1 MKYLNGKSVKVR
13 IEKMKKCGEINGD
26 AIKSSDTS
34 IMEDIK
40 SMIGEL
46 ITISFILSFMMF
58 LLIVVIFFK

>member
-1 MKYLNGKSVKVR
+1 
-13 IEKMKKCGEINGD
+13 MKKCGEINGD